1 MARTLMDAVGHL
13 VSRAVESP
21 RYALPAARRCIAV
34 VERETGETF
43 LESLLNTCQQWYH
56 DRDKVSGRGSCYSLF
71 ENVWFALRVVYILHS
86 MAIIISFISHS
97 SVQCSRF

>member
-1 MARTLMDAVGHL
+1 MLGANRIELEMFPDPNAVCARTLMDAVGHL

-34 VERETGETF
+34 VEREQTETF

-56 DRDKVSGRGSCYSLF
+56 DREKVRT
-71 ENVWFALRVVYILHS
+71 LHG
-86 MAIIISFISHS
+86 F
-97 SVQCSRF
+97 

>member
-1 MARTLMDAVGHL
+1 MVITSDPNAVSARTLMDAVGHL

-34 VERETGETF
+34 VERESTETF

-56 DRDKVSGRGSCYSLF
+56 DRDKVTTIHRLFYAINGQTRQIQQEGGRGASC
-71 ENVWFALRVVYILHS
+71 
-86 MAIIISFISHS
+86 
-97 SVQCSRF
+97 

>member
-1 MARTLMDAVGHL
+1 MDAVGHL

-34 VERETGETF
+34 VEREQTETF

-56 DRDKVSGRGSCYSLF
+56 DRDKVKEVPNKLCIYDL
-71 ENVWFALRVVYILHS
+71 LYQKIPILH
-86 MAIIISFISHS
+86 
-97 SVQCSRF
+97 